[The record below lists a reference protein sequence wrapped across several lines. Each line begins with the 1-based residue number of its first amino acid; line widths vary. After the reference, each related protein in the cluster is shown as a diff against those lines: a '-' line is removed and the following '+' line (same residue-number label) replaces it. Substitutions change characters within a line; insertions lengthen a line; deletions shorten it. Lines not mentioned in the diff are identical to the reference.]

1 MCVIFMLAIYSVT
14 EKSVYCYTSVLILMY
29 ELSFKDD
36 QVGVQEA
43 GRGAAAVRGDER
55 WRGAPPQKSAK
66 ARPAAPTPPTP
77 PASSPAPARGRA
89 VPGHISGGRPCP
101 ALLQSIPHAF
111 RTRLAAL
118 CRQPAAAG
126 ILLPREPRLAARSPP
141 RAWF

>member
-1 MCVIFMLAIYSVT
+1 MCVIFMLAIYSVI
-14 EKSVYCYTSVLILMY
+14 EKPVYCYTPVLILMY

-66 ARPAAPTPPTP
+66 ARPA
-77 PASSPAPARGRA
+77 SSPAPARGRA

-101 ALLQSIPHAF
+101 ALLQSTPHAF
-111 RTRLAAL
+111 RTRLAAP

-126 ILLPREPRLAARSPP
+126 VLLPREPRLAARSPP